1 MLFSFRIHV
10 GNFVLGD
17 VRKVLLNLKSTKS
30 QWNWHENTNWNSIR
44 VCCCEMRHFEVFSNT
59 VNSEKWDI
67 PSFSLG
73 MYCILYEVRSWIDRE
88 RKSIHQNA
96 ASGLSS
102 ISIFTIALRTRCRGC
117 IRMIFEW
124 CTRQYFKKFRK
135 VKLSWAR
142 WFFLFLMEF
151 QPLKLWIKKCFW
163 WDSNLLSQN
172 YSF

>member
-44 VCCCEMRHFEVFSNT
+44 QWCCEMRHFEVFSNT

-102 ISIFTIALRTRCRGC
+102 ISIFTIALRTRYRGC
-117 IRMIFEW
+117 IYMVF
-124 CTRQYFKKFRK
+124 RQFLSSELTLRK
-135 VKLSWAR
+135 VR
-142 WFFLFLMEF
+142 
-151 QPLKLWIKKCFW
+151 
-163 WDSNLLSQN
+163 
-172 YSF
+172 